1 MTDNMHVWARH
12 SRPCALTCLGPLT
25 FHPGAVGKKVTLSHG
40 NCRASRDLETFHD
53 GLVFSSRPVNPKE
66 KVQIKVERSLSAWQG
81 AVRVGFTNVCPTTR
95 PLPPLAIPDL
105 TDRPGYC
112 ARPVPHSYCPP
123 GTTITFWMTRKG
135 HMGYKTSTGRR
146 EYTHT
151 DLDFTLP
158 LWAFIDVYG
167 QSTTVLLLGSVRRTC
182 MGMVMRKSC
191 PVPHSLFQCGYEDTP
206 ALLKRKIEMAQKKSK
221 PSQEDQSNNDN
232 HWRTES
238 RSEDLC
244 SVCQDREASLALRCG
259 HRCLCLPCA
268 NRVFAEFGTCPL
280 CRQSV

>member
-1 MTDNMHVWARH
+1 MTDNMNVWAQLTH
-12 SRPCALTCLGPLT
+12 PCGPTCLGPLT

-40 NCRASRDLETFHD
+40 NCRASRDLETFND
-53 GLVFSSRPVNPKE
+53 GLVFSSRRVKRE
-66 KVQIKVERSLSAWQG
+66 EQVQIKVERSLSAWQG

-112 ARPVPHSYCPP
+112 ALPVPHSCCPP

-135 HMGYKTSTGRR
+135 HLGYKTSTGMCKN
-146 EYTHT
+146 TKT
-151 DLDFTLP
+151 DLDVTLP
-158 LWAFIDVYG
+158 LWALIDVYG
-167 QSTTVLLLGSVRRTC
+167 QSTTVLLL
-182 MGMVMRKSC
+182 
-191 PVPHSLFQCGYEDTP
+191 
-206 ALLKRKIEMAQKKSK
+206 
-221 PSQEDQSNNDN
+221 
-232 HWRTES
+232 ES

-244 SVCQDREASLALRCG
+244 SVCLVSEASLALRCG